1 MCVACRAQVQ
11 VTEFKERSSGKGK
24 DYIQVA
30 PATLQCPGP
39 SCVSQLDV
47 TKPYDTMLS
56 VLHHC
61 WCVMLQ
67 ILVLVEQDSQRPILL
82 GRQGA
87 QLKRLATDSRH
98 AIEEFLG
105 ECILAVPIHVS

>member
-39 SCVSQLDV
+39 LCVSQLDV

-56 VLHHC
+56 VSHHP

-105 ECILAVPIHVS
+105 ERVSAVPKHV

>member
-30 PATLQCPGP
+30 AGPLQCPGP
-39 SCVSQLDV
+39 SCMSQLDV
-47 TKPYDTMLS
+47 TNPDDTMLS
-56 VLHHC
+56 VSQHPR
-61 WCVMLQ
+61 CVALQ

-98 AIEEFLG
+98 AIEDFLG
-105 ECILAVPIHVS
+105 ECISAVPTHV